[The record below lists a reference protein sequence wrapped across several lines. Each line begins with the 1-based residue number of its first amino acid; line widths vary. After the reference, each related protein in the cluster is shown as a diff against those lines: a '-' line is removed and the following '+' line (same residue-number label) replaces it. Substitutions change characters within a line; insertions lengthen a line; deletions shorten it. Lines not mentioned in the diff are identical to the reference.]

1 MILRCCCSSLC
12 CSSCCY
18 FASAC
23 FLLKL
28 LDSCAFLCCFL
39 RRYLRFL
46 AKRYLNPINRCCC
59 FAWMLHSINAFIGSH
74 LLLKLL
80 LLTVIVKCD
89 STKNQCNSYYYGH
102 QSDHDFL
109 LHNSRPFLILISI
122 LFAFISQSPCERHS
136 PYNIF
141 SSYNIRTFLSINS
154 DGFQPVS
161 DHIS

>member
-1 MILRCCCSSLC
+1 MLLFFSLLFSSSLP
-12 CSSCCY
+12 SVSCQ
-18 FASAC
+18 AVLESHQLM
-23 FLLKL
+23 LL
-28 LDSCAFLCCFL
+28 L
-39 RRYLRFL
+39 R
-46 AKRYLNPINRCCC
+46 
-59 FAWMLHSINAFIGSH
+59 WMLHSINAFIGSH

-141 SSYNIRTFLSINS
+141 LSYNIRTFLSINS

>member
-1 MILRCCCSSLC
+1 MFLSSTISLFDLFHVK
-12 CSSCCY
+12 SMP
-18 FASAC
+18 FSAIS
-23 FLLKL
+23 LVLSL
-28 LDSCAFLCCFL
+28 IHI
-39 RRYLRFL
+39 Y
-46 AKRYLNPINRCCC
+46 
-59 FAWMLHSINAFIGSH
+59 SINAFIGSH

-89 STKNQCNSYYYGH
+89 STKNQCNSYYHGH

-141 SSYNIRTFLSINS
+141 LSYNIRTFLSINS